1 MPPKK
6 ARFGNGGKRG
16 GKGGKGDR
24 GHGGRDSWRDDYRD
38 RDYRP
43 SWRDDREMATITM
56 TIGEIAAVPVKAD
69 PPGIQEDET
78 RGAMAP
84 PYQTHVNAIGL

>member
-24 GHGGRDSWRDDYRD
+24 GYGGRDSWRDDYRE

-43 SWRDDREMATITM
+43 SWRDDNDYYDNC
-56 TIGEIAAVPVKAD
+56 GEIAAVKAD
-69 PPGIQEDET
+69 PIG
-78 RGAMAP
+78 MAP
-84 PYQTHVNAIGL
+84 PDQPHVTAIGL